1 MGKNPPPEVVRVLV
15 THFGVNEAD
24 HHAIRPSPTKD
35 RYEFSGEDGVSGF
48 LIRDRGHWRVVL
60 APEVLSHARSLAH
73 AQSAA
78 NCILLELPLEL
89 LEHDG

>member
-1 MGKNPPPEVVRVLV
+1 MGENPPPEVVRVLV
-15 THFGVNEAD
+15 THFGVNEDD
-24 HHAIRPSPTKD
+24 HHSIRPSSVNG
-35 RYEFSGEDGVSGF
+35 RYEFSGKGDVSGF